1 MNNIVTLVGRP
12 NVGKSTIFNKFT
24 KTNNAIVADT
34 PGYTRDCQSGLCT
47 FREKTFHLIDT
58 AGLFFK
64 EGEISDVVEANTF
77 ESIIESDIIMFIVD
91 AQQGLVSSD
100 LEIAKKIR
108 KLQKKIYFIINK
120 IDLAQK
126 ELSISE
132 FSELG
137 FENTIL
143 ISAKTGEGI
152 KNTLESIASEINF
165 IPEDNL
171 QNDLKKPNISIL
183 GKPNVGKSTLVNFL
197 FGSGKQITENKP
209 GTTRDCIRIPIKK
222 FGYDFNIVDTPGVRR
237 KSKTK
242 SNFLEVIG
250 IIKTLK
256 TVEASDIVI
265 LLIDSLDGITDQ
277 DLNLIGRVIEIGKPA
292 IIALN
297 KIDNLDSY
305 KQDLLNA
312 GIDKKLKFINHIPI
326 LRISAK
332 TGQGVKKL
340 LESTM
345 QIQKIS
351 KKSIST
357 SLLNDIVKK
366 AITEHQPPSYGGKPI
381 KIKYVHQGGNNPL
394 RLILHGSYV
403 DKLSKDYLR
412 YLSNFI
418 RKRVDLLGLTIIFDL
433 KNQEK

>member
-152 KNTLESIASEINF
+152 TNTLESIASEIND
-165 IPEDNL
+165 IPEEYL
-171 QNDLKKPNISIL
+171 QNDLEKPNISIL

-209 GTTRDCIRIPIKK
+209 GTTRDCIKIPIKK

-242 SNFLEVIG
+242 SNFLEIIG

-277 DLNLIGRVIEIGKPA
+277 DVNLIGRVIEIGKPA

-305 KQDLLNA
+305 SQDLLNA
-312 GIDKKLKFINHIPI
+312 GVDKKLKFINHIPI

-332 TGQGVKKL
+332 TGQGIKQL

>member
-58 AGLFFK
+58 AGLFFR

-152 KNTLESIASEINF
+152 TNTLESIASEINV
-165 IPEDNL
+165 IPKEYL
-171 QNDLKKPNISIL
+171 QNDLEKPNISIL

-209 GTTRDCIRIPIKK
+209 GTTRDCIKIPIKK

-242 SNFLEVIG
+242 SNFLEIIG

-277 DLNLIGRVIEIGKPA
+277 DVNLIGRVIEIGKPA

-305 KQDLLNA
+305 SQDLLNA
-312 GIDKKLKFINHIPI
+312 GVNKKLKFINHIPI

-332 TGQGVKKL
+332 TGQGIKQL

>member
-47 FREKTFHLIDT
+47 VKEKTFHLIDT

-77 ESIIESDIIMFIVD
+77 ESIIDSDIIMFIVD

-152 KNTLESIASEINF
+152 TNTLESIASEIND
-165 IPEDNL
+165 IPVEYL
-171 QNDLKKPNISIL
+171 QNDLEKPNISIL

-209 GTTRDCIRIPIKK
+209 GTTRDCIKIPIKK

-242 SNFLEVIG
+242 SNFLEIIG

-277 DLNLIGRVIEIGKPA
+277 DLNLIGRVIEMGKPA

-305 KQDLLNA
+305 SQDLLNA
-312 GIDKKLKFINHIPI
+312 GVDKKLKFINHIPI

-332 TGQGVKKL
+332 TGQGIKQL

-394 RLILHGSYV
+394 RLIIHGSYV

>member
-77 ESIIESDIIMFIVD
+77 ESIIDSDIIMFIVD

-165 IPEDNL
+165 IPEDNI

>member
-1 MNNIVTLVGRP
+1 MSNIVTLVGRP

-34 PGYTRDCQSGLCT
+34 PGYTRDCQSGICT
-47 FREKTFHLIDT
+47 FKEKTFHLIDT

-77 ESIIESDIIMFIVD
+77 ESIIDSDIIMFIVD

-165 IPEDNL
+165 IPEDNI

-209 GTTRDCIRIPIKK
+209 GTTRDCIKIPIKK

-242 SNFLEVIG
+242 SNFLEIIG

-297 KIDNLDSY
+297 KIDNLDRY
-305 KQDLLNA
+305 NQDLLNA
-312 GIDKKLKFINHIPI
+312 GVDKKLKFINHIPI

>member
-152 KNTLESIASEINF
+152 TNTLESIASEIND
-165 IPEDNL
+165 IPEEYL
-171 QNDLKKPNISIL
+171 QNDLEKPNISIL

-256 TVEASDIVI
+256 TIEASDIVI

-305 KQDLLNA
+305 SQDLLNA
-312 GIDKKLKFINHIPI
+312 GVDKKLKFINHIPI

-332 TGQGVKKL
+332 TGQGIKQL

>member
-1 MNNIVTLVGRP
+1 M
-12 NVGKSTIFNKFT
+12 
-24 KTNNAIVADT
+24 
-34 PGYTRDCQSGLCT
+34 
-47 FREKTFHLIDT
+47 
-58 AGLFFK
+58 
-64 EGEISDVVEANTF
+64 
-77 ESIIESDIIMFIVD
+77 
-91 AQQGLVSSD
+91 
-100 LEIAKKIR
+100 
-108 KLQKKIYFIINK
+108 
-120 IDLAQK
+120 
-126 ELSISE
+126 
-132 FSELG
+132 
-137 FENTIL
+137 
-143 ISAKTGEGI
+143 
-152 KNTLESIASEINF
+152 
-165 IPEDNL
+165 
-171 QNDLKKPNISIL
+171 
-183 GKPNVGKSTLVNFL
+183 
-197 FGSGKQITENKP
+197 
-209 GTTRDCIRIPIKK
+209 
-222 FGYDFNIVDTPGVRR
+222 
-237 KSKTK
+237 
-242 SNFLEVIG
+242 
-250 IIKTLK
+250 
-256 TVEASDIVI
+256 
-265 LLIDSLDGITDQ
+265 
-277 DLNLIGRVIEIGKPA
+277 IEIGKPA

-394 RLILHGSYV
+394 RLILHGTYV

>member
-1 MNNIVTLVGRP
+1 MSNIVTLVGRP

-34 PGYTRDCQSGLCT
+34 PGYTRDCQSGICT
-47 FREKTFHLIDT
+47 FKEKTFHLIDT

-77 ESIIESDIIMFIVD
+77 ESIIDSDIIMFIVD

-152 KNTLESIASEINF
+152 TNTLESIASEINF

-418 RKRVDLLGLTIIFDL
+418 RKKVDLLGLTIIFDL

>member
-1 MNNIVTLVGRP
+1 MSNIVTLVGRP

-34 PGYTRDCQSGLCT
+34 PGYTRDCQSGICT
-47 FREKTFHLIDT
+47 FKEKTFHLIDT

-77 ESIIESDIIMFIVD
+77 ESIIDSDIIMFIVD

-100 LEIAKKIR
+100 LEIAKKLE
-108 KLQKKIYFIINK
+108 KTSKKIYFIINK

>member
-47 FREKTFHLIDT
+47 FKEKTFHLIDT

-77 ESIIESDIIMFIVD
+77 ESIIDSDIIMFIVD

-120 IDLAQK
+120 IDLAKK

-152 KNTLESIASEINF
+152 TNTLESIASDINF

-209 GTTRDCIRIPIKK
+209 GTTRDCIKIPIKK

-242 SNFLEVIG
+242 SNFLEIIG

-305 KQDLLNA
+305 NQDLLNA

-326 LRISAK
+326 LKISAK

>member
-47 FREKTFHLIDT
+47 FKEKTFHLIDT

-77 ESIIESDIIMFIVD
+77 ESIIDSDIIMFIVD

-152 KNTLESIASEINF
+152 TNTLESIASEINF
-165 IPEDNL
+165 TPEDNL
-171 QNDLKKPNISIL
+171 QNDLEKPNISIL

-209 GTTRDCIRIPIKK
+209 GTTRDCIKIPIKK

-242 SNFLEVIG
+242 SNFLEIIG

-305 KQDLLNA
+305 NQDLLNA

-326 LRISAK
+326 LKISAK

>member
-47 FREKTFHLIDT
+47 VKEKTFHLIDT

-77 ESIIESDIIMFIVD
+77 ESIIDSDIIMFIVD
-91 AQQGLVSSD
+91 AEQGLVSSD

-152 KNTLESIASEINF
+152 TNTLESIASEINF
-165 IPEDNL
+165 MSEDNF

-209 GTTRDCIRIPIKK
+209 GTTRDCIKIPIKK

-242 SNFLEVIG
+242 SNFLEIIG

-277 DLNLIGRVIEIGKPA
+277 DLNLIGRVVEIGKPA

-305 KQDLLNA
+305 SQDLLNA

-357 SLLNDIVKK
+357 SLLNDIIKK
-366 AITEHQPPSYGGKPI
+366 AIIEHQPPSYGGKPI

>member
-1 MNNIVTLVGRP
+1 MSNIVTLVGRP

-34 PGYTRDCQSGLCT
+34 PGYTRDCQSGICT
-47 FREKTFHLIDT
+47 FKEKTFHLIDT

-77 ESIIESDIIMFIVD
+77 ESIIDSDIIMFIVD

-120 IDLAQK
+120 IDLAKK

-152 KNTLESIASEINF
+152 TNTLESIASDINF

-394 RLILHGSYV
+394 RLIIHGSYV

>member
-1 MNNIVTLVGRP
+1 MSNIVTLVGRP

-34 PGYTRDCQSGLCT
+34 PGYTRDCQSGICT
-47 FREKTFHLIDT
+47 FKEKTFHLIDT

-165 IPEDNL
+165 IPEDNI

-297 KIDNLDSY
+297 KIDNLDRY
-305 KQDLLNA
+305 NQDLLNA

>member
-1 MNNIVTLVGRP
+1 M
-12 NVGKSTIFNKFT
+12 
-24 KTNNAIVADT
+24 
-34 PGYTRDCQSGLCT
+34 
-47 FREKTFHLIDT
+47 
-58 AGLFFK
+58 
-64 EGEISDVVEANTF
+64 EISDVVEANTF

-132 FSELG
+132 FAELG

-152 KNTLESIASEINF
+152 TNTLESIASEIND
-165 IPEDNL
+165 IPEEYL
-171 QNDLKKPNISIL
+171 QNDLEKPNISIL

-209 GTTRDCIRIPIKK
+209 GTTRDCIKIPIKK

-242 SNFLEVIG
+242 SNFLEIIG

-277 DLNLIGRVIEIGKPA
+277 DVNLIGRVIEIGKPA

-305 KQDLLNA
+305 SQDLLNA
-312 GIDKKLKFINHIPI
+312 GVDKKLKFINHIPI

-332 TGQGVKKL
+332 TGQGIKQL

-412 YLSNFI
+412 
-418 RKRVDLLGLTIIFDL
+418 D
-433 KNQEK
+433 

>member
-1 MNNIVTLVGRP
+1 MSNIVTLVGRP

-34 PGYTRDCQSGLCT
+34 PGYTRDCQSGICT
-47 FREKTFHLIDT
+47 FKEKTFHLIDT

-77 ESIIESDIIMFIVD
+77 ESIIDSDIIMFIVD

-152 KNTLESIASEINF
+152 KNTLESIASEINL

>member
-152 KNTLESIASEINF
+152 TNTLESIASEIND
-165 IPEDNL
+165 IPVEYL
-171 QNDLKKPNISIL
+171 QNDLEKPNISIL

-209 GTTRDCIRIPIKK
+209 GTTRDCIKIPIKK

-242 SNFLEVIG
+242 SNFLEIIG

-277 DLNLIGRVIEIGKPA
+277 DVNLIGRVIEIGKPA

-305 KQDLLNA
+305 SQDLLNA
-312 GIDKKLKFINHIPI
+312 GVDKKLKFINHIPI

-332 TGQGVKKL
+332 TGQGIKQL

>member
-1 MNNIVTLVGRP
+1 MSNIVTLVGRP

-34 PGYTRDCQSGLCT
+34 PGYTRDCQSGICT
-47 FREKTFHLIDT
+47 FKEKTFHLIDT

-77 ESIIESDIIMFIVD
+77 ESIIDSDIIMFIVD

-152 KNTLESIASEINF
+152 TNTLESIASEIND
-165 IPEDNL
+165 IPEEYL

-242 SNFLEVIG
+242 SNFLEIIG

-277 DLNLIGRVIEIGKPA
+277 DVNLIGRVIEIGKPA

-332 TGQGVKKL
+332 TGQGIKQL
-340 LESTM
+340 LKSTM

>member
-64 EGEISDVVEANTF
+64 EGEISDAVEANTF

-152 KNTLESIASEINF
+152 TNTLESIASEINV
-165 IPEDNL
+165 IPKEYL
-171 QNDLKKPNISIL
+171 QNDLEKPNISIL

-209 GTTRDCIRIPIKK
+209 GTTRDCIKIPIKK

-242 SNFLEVIG
+242 SNFLEIIG

-277 DLNLIGRVIEIGKPA
+277 DLNLIGRVIEMGKPA

-305 KQDLLNA
+305 SQDLLNA
-312 GIDKKLKFINHIPI
+312 GVDKKLKFINHIPI

-332 TGQGVKKL
+332 TGQGIKQL

-394 RLILHGSYV
+394 RLIIHGSYV

>member
-47 FREKTFHLIDT
+47 FKEKTFHLIDT

-77 ESIIESDIIMFIVD
+77 ESIIDSDIIMFIVD

-152 KNTLESIASEINF
+152 TNTLESIASEINF

-209 GTTRDCIRIPIKK
+209 GTTRDCIKIPIKK

-242 SNFLEVIG
+242 SNFLEIIG

-305 KQDLLNA
+305 NQDLLNA

-326 LRISAK
+326 LKISAK

>member
-1 MNNIVTLVGRP
+1 MSNIVTLVGRP

-152 KNTLESIASEINF
+152 KNTLESIASEINV
-165 IPEDNL
+165 IPKEYL
-171 QNDLKKPNISIL
+171 QNDLEKPNISIL

-209 GTTRDCIRIPIKK
+209 GTTRDCIKIPIKK

>member
-1 MNNIVTLVGRP
+1 MSNIVTLVGRP

-34 PGYTRDCQSGLCT
+34 PGYTRDCQSGICT
-47 FREKTFHLIDT
+47 FKEKTFHLIDT

-77 ESIIESDIIMFIVD
+77 ESIIDSDIIMFIVD

-277 DLNLIGRVIEIGKPA
+277 DLNLIGKVIEIGKPA

-433 KNQEK
+433 KNQDK

>member
-1 MNNIVTLVGRP
+1 MSNIVTLVGRP

-34 PGYTRDCQSGLCT
+34 PGYTRDCQSGICT
-47 FREKTFHLIDT
+47 FKEKTFHLIDT

-77 ESIIESDIIMFIVD
+77 ESIIDSDIIMFIVD

-152 KNTLESIASEINF
+152 TNTLESIASEINF

>member
-34 PGYTRDCQSGLCT
+34 PGYTRDCQSGICT
-47 FREKTFHLIDT
+47 FKEKTFHLIDT

-152 KNTLESIASEINF
+152 TNTLESIASEIND
-165 IPEDNL
+165 IPVEYL
-171 QNDLKKPNISIL
+171 QNDLEKPNISIL

>member
-1 MNNIVTLVGRP
+1 MSNIVTLVGRP

-47 FREKTFHLIDT
+47 FKEKTFHLIDT

-64 EGEISDVVEANTF
+64 EDEISDVVEANTF
-77 ESIIESDIIMFIVD
+77 ESIIDSDIIMFIVD

-165 IPEDNL
+165 IPEDNI

-209 GTTRDCIRIPIKK
+209 GTTRDCIKIPIKK

-242 SNFLEVIG
+242 SNFLEIIG

-433 KNQEK
+433 KNQDK

>member
-34 PGYTRDCQSGLCT
+34 PGYTRDCQSGICT

-77 ESIIESDIIMFIVD
+77 ESIIDSDIIMFIVD

-209 GTTRDCIRIPIKK
+209 GTTRDCIKIPIKK

-305 KQDLLNA
+305 SQDLLNA
-312 GIDKKLKFINHIPI
+312 GVDKKLKFINHIPI

-332 TGQGVKKL
+332 TGQGIKQL

>member
-34 PGYTRDCQSGLCT
+34 PGYTRDCQSGICT
-47 FREKTFHLIDT
+47 FKEKTFHLIDT

-77 ESIIESDIIMFIVD
+77 ESIIDSDIIMFIVD

-165 IPEDNL
+165 IPEDNI

-381 KIKYVHQGGNNPL
+381 KIKYVHHFWNNPL
-394 RLILHGSYV
+394 MLILHGSYV

>member
-34 PGYTRDCQSGLCT
+34 PGYTRDCQSGICT
-47 FREKTFHLIDT
+47 FKEKTFHLIDT

-77 ESIIESDIIMFIVD
+77 ESIIDSDIIMFIVD
-91 AQQGLVSSD
+91 AQQGLVSAD

>member
-165 IPEDNL
+165 IPEDNI

-197 FGSGKQITENKP
+197 FGSEKQITENKP

-242 SNFLEVIG
+242 SNFLEIIG

-277 DLNLIGRVIEIGKPA
+277 DVNLIGRVIEIGKPA

-345 QIQKIS
+345 RIQKIS

-433 KNQEK
+433 KNQDK

>member
-47 FREKTFHLIDT
+47 FKEKTFHLIDT

-77 ESIIESDIIMFIVD
+77 ESIIDSDIIMFIVD

-152 KNTLESIASEINF
+152 TNTLESIASEINF

-209 GTTRDCIRIPIKK
+209 GTTRDCIKIPIKK

-242 SNFLEVIG
+242 SNFLEIIG

-297 KIDNLDSY
+297 KIDNLDRY
-305 KQDLLNA
+305 NQDLLNA

-351 KKSIST
+351 RKSIST

-366 AITEHQPPSYGGKPI
+366 AINEHQPPSYGGKPI

>member
-152 KNTLESIASEINF
+152 TNTLESIASEIND
-165 IPEDNL
+165 IPEEYL
-171 QNDLKKPNISIL
+171 QNDLEKPNISIL

-209 GTTRDCIRIPIKK
+209 GTTRDCIKIPIKK

-242 SNFLEVIG
+242 SNFLEIIG

-277 DLNLIGRVIEIGKPA
+277 DVNLIGRVIEIGKPA

-305 KQDLLNA
+305 SQDLLNA
-312 GIDKKLKFINHIPI
+312 GVDKKLKFINHIPI

-332 TGQGVKKL
+332 TGQGIKQL
-340 LESTM
+340 LASTM

>member
-58 AGLFFK
+58 AGLFFR

-137 FENTIL
+137 CENTIL

-152 KNTLESIASEINF
+152 TNTLESIASEIND
-165 IPEDNL
+165 IPVEYL
-171 QNDLKKPNISIL
+171 QNDLEKPNISIL

-209 GTTRDCIRIPIKK
+209 GTTRDCIKIPIKK

-242 SNFLEVIG
+242 SNFLEIIG

-277 DLNLIGRVIEIGKPA
+277 DVNLIGRVIEIGKPA

-305 KQDLLNA
+305 SQDLLNA
-312 GIDKKLKFINHIPI
+312 GVDKKLKFINHIPI

-332 TGQGVKKL
+332 TGQGIKQL

>member
-47 FREKTFHLIDT
+47 FKEKTFHLIDT

-77 ESIIESDIIMFIVD
+77 ESIIDSDIIMFIVD

-152 KNTLESIASEINF
+152 TNTLESIASDINF

-209 GTTRDCIRIPIKK
+209 GTTRDCIKIPIKK

-242 SNFLEVIG
+242 SNFLEIIG

-305 KQDLLNA
+305 NQDLLNA

-326 LRISAK
+326 LKISAK

>member
-1 MNNIVTLVGRP
+1 MSNIVTLVGRP

-34 PGYTRDCQSGLCT
+34 PGYTRDCQSGICT
-47 FREKTFHLIDT
+47 FKEKTFHLIDT

-77 ESIIESDIIMFIVD
+77 ESIIDSDIIMFIVD

-332 TGQGVKKL
+332 TGQGIKQL

-394 RLILHGSYV
+394 RLIIHGSYV

>member
-34 PGYTRDCQSGLCT
+34 PGYTRDCQSGICT
-47 FREKTFHLIDT
+47 FKEKTFHLIDT

-77 ESIIESDIIMFIVD
+77 ESIIDSDIIMFIVD

-152 KNTLESIASEINF
+152 TNTLESIASEIND
-165 IPEDNL
+165 IPVEYL
-171 QNDLKKPNISIL
+171 QNDLEKPNISIL

-197 FGSGKQITENKP
+197 FGSRKQITENKP
-209 GTTRDCIRIPIKK
+209 GTTRDCIKIPIKK

-305 KQDLLNA
+305 SQDLLNA
-312 GIDKKLKFINHIPI
+312 GVDKKLKFINHIPI

-433 KNQEK
+433 KNQDK